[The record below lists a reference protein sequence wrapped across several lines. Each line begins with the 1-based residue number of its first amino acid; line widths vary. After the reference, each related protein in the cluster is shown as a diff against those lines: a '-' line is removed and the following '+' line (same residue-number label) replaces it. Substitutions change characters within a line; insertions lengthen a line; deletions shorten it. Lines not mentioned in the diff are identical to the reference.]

1 MLVDEPLFVFL
12 SFLYLLFIFCLS
24 EVMMELKVLWM
35 SGIVS
40 NGLN

>member
-24 EVMMELKVLWM
+24 EVRMELKVLWM
-35 SGIVS
+35 SGVVS

>member
-1 MLVDEPLFVFL
+1 MLVDEPLFVIL
-12 SFLYLLFIFCLS
+12 SFLYLLLIFCLS
-24 EVMMELKVLWM
+24 EVMMELKFLWM